1 MPKPIIELPLL
12 HVLLVEDDDEQREV
26 LAALLEALG
35 CRVDI
40 APDGASGTRLA
51 AKLRPDVVLMDLGLP
66 RMDGWEAIR
75 AIRSAAAGRRLHLIV
90 LSALSDARSRQ
101 LAFEAGCNEY
111 VVKPADV
118 RGGIR
123 AYVSR
128 VGDRRLAQPE

>member
-1 MPKPIIELPLL
+1 MQKPIIELPLL

-26 LAALLEALG
+26 LAALLEELG
-35 CRVDI
+35 CRVDV
-40 APDGASGTRLA
+40 AADGASGTRLA

-75 AIRSAAAGRRLHLIV
+75 AIREAAAGRRLHLIV

-118 RGGIR
+118 RGAIR

-128 VGDRRLAQPE
+128 VGDRRLAQPA